1 MELTEIKKA
10 SKGNCIE
17 HTRRYVYV
25 FNFAKQASLDYQK
38 AKRILDKYTK
48 QGLLQKSA
56 FQTGECSRY
65 AFKTSDLELEYSA
78 CQK

>member
-1 MELTEIKKA
+1 MNFTDVKKA
-10 SKGNCIE
+10 IKDSCIE
-17 HTRRYVYV
+17 HNRRYVYV

-48 QGLLQKSA
+48 QGLLQKSV
-56 FQTGECSRY
+56 FQVGQCSRY
-65 AFKTSDLELEYSA
+65 AFKTSDLEYAA